1 MFEPAG
7 GAEEVEDPA
16 WGWVKDSA
24 SSSSSSAC
32 LDGSA
37 QTLLCL
43 ARPKY
48 PELT

>member
-37 QTLLCL
+37 VLTRL
-43 ARPKY
+43 ARARY